1 MKIAVAAISDGGFTL
16 GRALVEQLP
25 DAELLPKAKIA
36 GTFADNWHSY
46 DAFICIMAA
55 GIVVR
60 AIAPLLQ
67 DKGKDP
73 CVLVIDE
80 KGQHVISLLSG
91 HIGGGNE
98 LTLAV
103 AEILDADPVIT
114 TASDILGLTALD
126 MWAASMELVA
136 EKKDMT
142 RASGI
147 LVNRGRLNIY
157 SEVDLGVLPKGLR
170 ACRDREK
177 ADIVVSNRSIFSDSL
192 LFCPRNLVVGTGCNR
207 GTPASEFEEALDEL
221 FADLGLLRCAV
232 RNLASIDK
240 KSDEEG
246 LLEFGRSHNWP
257 IDFYAKD
264 VINRVTG
271 VAISAA
277 PLKAIGAIGVAEP
290 CALLSADRNRELT
303 QKSGKDIPLISRK
316 RKWKNVTMAV
326 AEIPYTLLVPAQD
339 LSGS

>member
-1 MKIAVAAISDGGFTL
+1 MKIAVVAITEGGFTL
-16 GRALVEQLP
+16 ARSLCRQLP
-25 DAELLPKAKIA
+25 GAELLPKAKVA
-36 GTFADNWHSY
+36 ETFAENWHRY
-46 DAFICIMAA
+46 DAFISIMAT

-67 DKGKDP
+67 DKRRDP
-73 CVLVIDE
+73 CVLAADE

-98 LTLAV
+98 LTLQV
-103 AEILDADPVIT
+103 AEILGGAPVIT
-114 TASDILGLTALD
+114 TASDTLGLTALD
-126 MWAASMELVA
+126 LWAASMNLVA

-147 LVNRGRLNIY
+147 LVNSGRLKVY
-157 SEVDLGVLPKGLR
+157 SELECDGLPKGLLP
-170 ACRDREK
+170 CRDAEQ

-207 GTPASEFEEALDEL
+207 GTSAAEFQEALDEL
-221 FADLGLLRCAV
+221 FADLGLLPRAV

-240 KSDEEG
+240 KCDEEG
-246 LLEFGRSHNWP
+246 LLAFGRLNSWP
-257 IDFYAKD
+257 IDFYEKD

-271 VAISAA
+271 VTISAA
-277 PLKAIGAIGVAEP
+277 PLKAVGAIGVAEP
-290 CALLSADRNRELT
+290 CAILSAGKNRKPI
-303 QKSGKDIPLISRK
+303 QQSGMNIPLISRK

-326 AEIPYTLLVPAQD
+326 AQIPYTLSEQVQD
-339 LSGS
+339 L